1 MKTNKIF
8 ILCFICFSIL
18 TTSCDK
24 YFEDANTNPNS
35 PNVVPVSVLLP
46 TAELAL
52 SYVYWGDGSRFLG
65 LFSQQLTGVSRQFV
79 AYNNYTIVGNAV
91 DNMWISLIYP
101 KVLTN
106 LKELRAIADPATE
119 STYVGIAD
127 VVEAYTLLFTTD
139 CFGDIPYSEAL
150 QGLDVPQPKF
160 DTQQEIFASINALL
174 ASART
179 EFAKGPSTKKPGADD
194 LIYGGDIAKWTGFA
208 NAIQARVNL
217 RLAKKS
223 GNYQSVL
230 DALALGGIAE
240 GNDAR
245 LPYGS
250 SSTANG
256 PWYQYNE
263 QRNDIAIGI
272 RYKEILTSLN
282 DPRDA
287 TYGAPLNTDHP
298 ILTGD
303 YALPF
308 LTYTEQLFIE
318 AEAKFR
324 TGDVAGAY
332 AAYLEGIQ
340 SSFADAHI
348 TDPALY
354 DAYIAQTSVANGAAN
369 LTLEMIMTQK
379 YIAMFLDPEAFAD
392 WRRTGIPTLVPNS
405 GSQVPRRLPYP
416 ETEVLYNHNTPSP
429 ADVNIYTPV
438 WWDN

>member
-8 ILCFICFSIL
+8 ILCFICFSML

-24 YFEDANTNPNS
+24 YFEDVNTNPNS

-46 TAELAL
+46 TIELAL

-65 LFSQQLTGVSRQFV
+65 LFSQHLTGVSRQFV
-79 AYNNYTIVGNAV
+79 AFNNYSIVGNST
-91 DNMWISLIYP
+91 DNMWAGLIYP
-101 KVLTN
+101 KVLN
-106 LKELRAIADPATE
+106 NIKELKKIADPSTE
-119 STYVGIAD
+119 FTYLGIAD
-127 VVEAYTLLFTTD
+127 ALEAYALLFTTD
-139 CFGDIPYSEAL
+139 VFGDIPYSEAFM
-150 QGLDVPQPKF
+150 GLELPQPRF
-160 DTQQEIFASINALL
+160 DTQEEIFASINELL
-174 ASART
+174 NSARAQ
-179 EFAKGPSTKKPGADD
+179 FAKGNSSINPGADD
-194 LIYGGDIAKWTGFA
+194 LIYGGDIAKWTGFV
-208 NAIQARVNL
+208 NAIQGRVNL
-217 RLAKKS
+217 RLAKRS
-223 GNYQSVL
+223 GNYQSVV
-230 DALALGGIAE
+230 DAISAGGILE

-245 LPYGS
+245 LPYGLG
-250 SSTANG
+250 STANG

-308 LTYTEQLFIE
+308 LTYTEQMFML

-324 TGDVAGAY
+324 TNDLQGAY
-332 AAYLEGIQ
+332 DAYLEGIR
-340 SSFADAHI
+340 SSFNDAKI

-354 DAYIAQTSVANGAAN
+354 DAYIAQSTVANGSGN

-392 WRRTGIPTLVPNS
+392 WRRTGIPSLTPNT
-405 GSQVPRRLPYP
+405 GDKIPRRLPYP
-416 ETEVLYNHNTPSP
+416 ESEVLYNNNAPSP
-429 ADVNIYTPV
+429 DEVNIFTRV
-438 WWDN
+438 WWDI

>member
-1 MKTNKIF
+1 MKTNKLF
-8 ILCFICFSIL
+8 ILVFICLSML

-24 YFEDANTNPNS
+24 YFGDSNTNPNS

-46 TAELAL
+46 TTELAL

-65 LFSQQLTGVSRQFV
+65 LFSQHLTGVSRQFV
-79 AYNNYTIVGNAV
+79 AYNNYTIVGNST

-101 KVLTN
+101 KVLNN
-106 LKELRAIADPATE
+106 LKELRAIADPTTE
-119 STYVGIAD
+119 FTYLGIAD
-127 VVEAYTLLFTTD
+127 AIEAYTLLFTTD
-139 CFGDIPYSEAL
+139 CFGDIPYSQAL
-150 QGLDVPQPKF
+150 QGLDVPQPTF
-160 DTQQEIFASINALL
+160 DTQEQIFASINDLL

-179 EFAKGPSTKKPGADD
+179 EFAKGTSSKKPGADD
-194 LIYGGDIAKWTGFA
+194 LVYGGSVAKWSGFV

-217 RLAKKS
+217 RLAKKQ

-230 DALALGGIAE
+230 TALAAGGIAP
-240 GNDAR
+240 GDDAR
-245 LPYGS
+245 LAYGAG
-250 SSTANG
+250 STANG

-263 QRNDIAIGI
+263 QRNDIAIGT

-287 TYGAPLNTDHP
+287 TYGADLNTDHP

-308 LTYTEQLFIE
+308 LTYTEQEFIS

-324 TGDVAGAY
+324 TNDLAGAY
-332 AAYLEGIQ
+332 ADYLSGIQ
-340 SSFADAHI
+340 SSFGDAQI
-348 TDPALY
+348 TDAAAY
-354 DAYIAQTSVANGAAN
+354 DAYIAQPAVANGSAN

-379 YIAMFLDPEAFAD
+379 YLALFLDPEAFAD
-392 WRRTGIPTLVPNS
+392 WRRTNIPALTPNN
-405 GSQVPRRLPYP
+405 GNQIPRRLPYP
-416 ETEVLYNHNTPSP
+416 QTEVLYNSNCPTPEE
-429 ADVNIYTPV
+429 VNIYTPV

>member
-8 ILCFICFSIL
+8 ILILICFSVFI
-18 TTSCDK
+18 TSCDK
-24 YFEDANTNPNS
+24 FLEDSNTNPNS

-46 TAELAL
+46 TTQLAL

-65 LFSQQLTGVSRQFV
+65 LFSQHLTGVSRQFV
-79 AYNNYTIVGNAV
+79 AFNNYSIVGNTV
-91 DNMWISLIYP
+91 DNMWIGLIYP
-101 KVLTN
+101 KVLNN
-106 LKELRAIADPATE
+106 LKELRAIADPETE
-119 STYVGIAD
+119 FTYLGIAD
-127 VVEAYTLLFTTD
+127 AIEAYTLLFTTD
-139 CFGDIPYSEAL
+139 CFGDIPYSDAL
-150 QGLDVPQPKF
+150 QGLDVPQPLF
-160 DTQQEIFASINALL
+160 DTQQDIFNSINSLL
-174 ASART
+174 NSART
-179 EFAKGPSTKKPGADD
+179 EFAKGTSSKKPGADD
-194 LIYGGDIAKWTGFA
+194 LVYGGSVAKWSGFV
-208 NAIQARVNL
+208 NALQGRVNL

-223 GNYQSVL
+223 GNYQAVV
-230 DALALGGIAE
+230 DAIAQGGIQQ

-250 SSTANG
+250 NSTANG

-308 LTYTEQLFIE
+308 LTYTEQEFMV

-324 TGDVAGAY
+324 TGDTGGA
-332 AAYLEGIQ
+332 
-340 SSFADAHI
+340 
-348 TDPALY
+348 Y
-354 DAYIAQTSVANGAAN
+354 DAYLDGIKSSFGDAQISDTTMYNTYIAQPAVANGSAN
-369 LTLEMIMTQK
+369 LTLDMIMTQK
-379 YIAMFLDPEAFAD
+379 YLAMFLDPEAFAD
-392 WRRTGIPTLVPNS
+392 WRRTNIPALTPNS
-405 GSQVPRRLPYP
+405 GNQIPRRLPYP
-416 ETEVLYNHNTPSP
+416 ETEVLYNNNCPDPTQ
-429 ADVNIYTPV
+429 VNLYTPV